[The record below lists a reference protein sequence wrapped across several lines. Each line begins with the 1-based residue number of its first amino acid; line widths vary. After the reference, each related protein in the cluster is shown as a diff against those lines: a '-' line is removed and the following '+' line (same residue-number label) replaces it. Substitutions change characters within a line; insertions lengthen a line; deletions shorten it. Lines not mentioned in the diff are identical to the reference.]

1 MITEVRVQDAL
12 KAVIVNS
19 KHRMISHY
27 LPKLLICLG
36 ELDDPMLWFKDRES
50 NSIGGIVLHILE
62 HVRRNQDWAAADG
75 AASFSSGIEDYFPD
89 SDFTCE
95 ELMEIVSREFRSW
108 GDALAASDPSR
119 VPIHSLLHLVEHTG
133 YHLGQ
138 IVDRTQRYSGSR
150 FQFCQSGINEKALLA
165 AIERDL

>member
-1 MITEVRVQDAL
+1 MKTEVRVQDAL
-12 KAVIVNS
+12 KAVVVNS

-62 HVRRNQDWAAADG
+62 HVRSNREWAADG
-75 AASFSSGIEDYFPD
+75 AVSFSTGIEDYFPEP
-89 SDFTCE
+89 DFSCE
-95 ELMEIVSREFRSW
+95 ELMDIVSREFRAW
-108 GDALAASDPSR
+108 GDALAAADPSR
-119 VPIHSLLHLVEHTG
+119 IPIHSLLHLVEHTG

-138 IVDRTQRYSGSR
+138 IVDRAQRYSGSR
-150 FQFCQSGINEKALLA
+150 FQFFQSGINEKALLA